1 VFKDNTEDHRF
12 EWTEQGLVSFSDYY
26 ERNGAYVLPHVEAPV
41 ALRGSGAAGRLMQ
54 ATADHARAQGLKLV
68 PTCSYAVLWFRR
80 HPDQQ
85 DVLAP

>member
-1 VFKDNTEDHRF
+1 MFKDNTAEDRF
-12 EWTEQGLVSFSDYY
+12 EWIEQGMVSWSDYY
-26 ERNGAYVLPHVEAPV
+26 KRGEAYVLPHVEAPV

-54 ATADHARAQGLKLV
+54 ATADHARQTGIKLI

-85 DVLAP
+85 DVLA